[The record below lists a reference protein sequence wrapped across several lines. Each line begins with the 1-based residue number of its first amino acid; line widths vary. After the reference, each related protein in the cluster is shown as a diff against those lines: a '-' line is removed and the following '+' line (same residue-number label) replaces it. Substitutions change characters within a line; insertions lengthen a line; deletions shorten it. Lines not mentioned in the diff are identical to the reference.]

1 MDLDTERLRS
11 QLDPHALQVL
21 KKRLVAGKIT
31 PRLFKDILRRQMVR
45 YYFEA
50 HPHPLTESWT
60 SWRNP
65 SQKLTALTTNTA
77 QRSRATTA
85 AGEHHK
91 RF

>member
-1 MDLDTERLRS
+1 MYLNTERLRS
-11 QLDPHALQVL
+11 QLDPRAIRILRN
-21 KKRLVAGKIT
+21 RLVRGEIT

-50 HPHPLTESWT
+50 HPHPLTETWT

-65 SQKLTALTTNTA
+65 SPKGNGLIGNPTQNSQERIAETD
-77 QRSRATTA
+77 
-85 AGEHHK
+85 HHK